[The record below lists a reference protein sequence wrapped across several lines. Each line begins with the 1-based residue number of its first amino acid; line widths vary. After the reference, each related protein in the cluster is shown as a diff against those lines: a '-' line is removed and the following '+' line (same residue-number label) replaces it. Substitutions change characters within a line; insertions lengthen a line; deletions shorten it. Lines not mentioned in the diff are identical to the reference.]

1 MSHMPDTINYPMLA
15 IHRTAPHGTAEN
27 VVNFSLFSEIFEA
40 RTGHKTHKCHCSVK
54 TLVVRGQLGQLS
66 SENI

>member
-15 IHRTAPHGTAEN
+15 IHRTAPRGTAEN

-54 TLVVRGQLGQLS
+54 NFSTEGAVRRLS